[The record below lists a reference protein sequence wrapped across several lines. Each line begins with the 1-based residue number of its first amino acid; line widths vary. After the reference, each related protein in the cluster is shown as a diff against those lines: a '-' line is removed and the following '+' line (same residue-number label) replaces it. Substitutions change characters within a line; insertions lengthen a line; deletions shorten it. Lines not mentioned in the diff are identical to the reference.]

1 MIFKE
6 QKQGRYNRR
15 SGADQRVEFS
25 LVSAIRR
32 MSNAISWSSYTRDR
46 SRVTCVRDLWAM
58 AAFVQR
64 AAASQAVKDGCFDHL
79 DVAYVQSLIRETDN
93 DNSVKETNLHK
104 PKAGENLV
112 IRVDNK
118 KGLVGLLLN
127 LLCYGSN
134 LHLSLIF
141 PPCVCPRSRGNWL
154 YYQDW

>member
-1 MIFKE
+1 
-6 QKQGRYNRR
+6 
-15 SGADQRVEFS
+15 
-25 LVSAIRR
+25 
-32 MSNAISWSSYTRDR
+32 
-46 SRVTCVRDLWAM
+46 M

-118 KGLVGLLLN
+118 KGLVTKLKLAT
-127 LLCYGSN
+127 GSSPKISDRKLPITVSAKIN
-134 LHLSLIF
+134 
-141 PPCVCPRSRGNWL
+141 CDKYYCATKVVPRSLQKIQRKFKPP
-154 YYQDW
+154 